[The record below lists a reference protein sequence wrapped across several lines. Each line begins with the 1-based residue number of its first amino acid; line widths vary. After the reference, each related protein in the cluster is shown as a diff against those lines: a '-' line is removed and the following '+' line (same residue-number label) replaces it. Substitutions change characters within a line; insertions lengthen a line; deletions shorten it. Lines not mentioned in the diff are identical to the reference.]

1 MSGGVWDEGRAAAW
15 GGGCPYS
22 AQSDAKMGYF
32 QQLPFSLLLSAW
44 LNSSLATIVAAR
56 QTSH

>member
-1 MSGGVWDEGRAAAW
+1 
-15 GGGCPYS
+15 
-22 AQSDAKMGYF
+22 MGYF

-56 QTSH
+56 QTSHWGRQQKGKGKLLEISPFLCDSFAE